1 MTMLT
6 EQDIT
11 LHLAANIKVG
21 FKGLAKSRM
30 NSKIFGF
37 TKDNVLT
44 ASGMD
49 SSLRPQIQDPKTH
62 LTTLTQESGG
72 LVFDLGRLSIKKK
85 ATLKK
90 ASTAMSKALSNL
102 SQPVQCQVCDC
113 IANPDGQ
120 GQLMCHKCI
129 LPTIDLVL
137 QNWEKYGAP
146 LLENQ

>member
-1 MTMLT
+1 MLT

-49 SSLRPQIQDPKTH
+49 SSLRPQIQVCLHFLFTF
-62 LTTLTQESGG
+62 L
-72 LVFDLGRLSIKKK
+72 LSLF
-85 ATLKK
+85 TFF
-90 ASTAMSKALSNL
+90 
-102 SQPVQCQVCDC
+102 V
-113 IANPDGQ
+113 
-120 GQLMCHKCI
+120 
-129 LPTIDLVL
+129 
-137 QNWEKYGAP
+137 YFY
-146 LLENQ
+146 